1 VQNEE
6 YELLNSMSDEDLKL
20 VKKGD
25 YSPLQK
31 IKNKKTEN
39 RQQLQQQIENYPDEM
54 NQNQGMSPEESQ
66 NPYANNSMGR
76 NLASG
81 IASGAYENVRGLAD
95 LIGLKPK
102 PRQFWGDPE
111 SNSFGAGKFLG
122 EWGVPFGA
130 ALKAGKVISKAAPG
144 LKQAASWL
152 PEALGVGAVG
162 AAVHPGTI
170 NERLATGA
178 GEAALVP
185 AFHGAIK
192 AFQGVKKGVGNAK
205 SNINYARPEKFQ
217 KETNETLQGIFKG
230 KKVTPE
236 RENKLVY
243 GEINKKANL
252 NKAKSSEMYNKVK
265 EEAVNNG
272 YDGFK
277 KKINI
282 KPDEFIKDKRLM
294 RSLRSDSEVSRIF
307 SEFLSEP
314 SFKNAHELQSI
325 LNEQSFKLR
334 SPLNDIASKNLAKTF
349 SGTRKRIIEA
359 IESTLK
365 ENGDVKLLTDYKN
378 ATKDYAEN
386 VVPYIK
392 SKAMRNISNSSLEKG
407 TYTFSENPITLL
419 SKNNSRTQKVV
430 SDLPDK
436 SKRFLFQ
443 KMLEDAKIGD
453 HFDPVKL
460 KKIISDIKSSRKV
473 HLIPQKELMKLE
485 DLLSKGKKLE
495 KTREFVKEHKGKLI
509 VGGIG
514 VPGLIG
520 GGKVLKELFS
530 DKKD

>member
-1 VQNEE
+1 MQNDT
-6 YELLNSMSDEDLKL
+6 YELLNSLSDEDIMRIQNR
-20 VKKGD
+20 D
-25 YSPLQK
+25 FAPLEK
-31 IKNKKTEN
+31 IKNKKTGN
-39 RQQLQQQIENYPDEM
+39 NQQPQQQMEPSQRPM
-54 NQNQGMSPEESQ
+54 NQNQGMLPEESQ
-66 NPYANNSMGR
+66 NPYKKNSIGR

-81 IASGAYENVRGLAD
+81 LASGAYENVRGIAD

-122 EWGVPFGA
+122 EWGLPFGA
-130 ALKAGKVISKAAPG
+130 ALKAGKAIGKAAPG
-144 LKQAASWL
+144 LRQAASWL

-178 GEAALVP
+178 GEGALVP
-185 AFHGAIK
+185 AFHGIIK
-192 AFQGVKKGVGNAK
+192 GLKAAKQGISNAK

-217 KETNETLQGIFKG
+217 KEINETIQDIFKG
-230 KKVTPE
+230 KKITPE

-252 NKAKSSEMYNKVK
+252 NKAKSSEMYDKVK

-277 KKINI
+277 KKIRI
-282 KPDEFIKDKRLM
+282 TPDEFIKDKRLM
-294 RSLRSDSEVSRIF
+294 RSLRSDSEVSRRF
-307 SEFLSEP
+307 TEFLNEP

-325 LNEQSFKLR
+325 LNEQSFKLN
-334 SPLNDIASKNLAKTF
+334 SPLNDMASKNLAKTF
-349 SGTRKRIIEA
+349 KDTRKRILNA

-365 ENGDVKLLTDYKN
+365 ENGDVKLLTGYKD
-378 ATKDYAEN
+378 ATKNYAEN

-392 SKAMRNISNSSLEKG
+392 SKAMRDISNSSLEKG
-407 TYTFSENPITLL
+407 SYIFSENPITLL
-419 SKNNSRTQKVV
+419 TKNNSRTQKVV

-436 SKRFLFQ
+436 SKRFLLQ
-443 KMLEDAKIGD
+443 KMLEDAKTGD

-473 HLIPQKELMKLE
+473 NLTPQEELMKLE
-485 DLLSKGKKLE
+485 DLLNKGKKLE